1 MLTIDGQSTDGWDGD
16 RAAKILRGKSGSSVN
31 VRFARR
37 TEQMPGVAGRPEE
50 PLRRVRLDPD
60 SYQYRQVCGRAVC
73 AGAVLNSQCLSFPGL
88 VVCLVMPKWAAG
100 RCEAFEWCQS

>member
-1 MLTIDGQSTDGWDGD
+1 MQVLTIDGQSTDGWDGD

-50 PLRRVRLDPD
+50 PLKRVRLDAD
-60 SYQYRQVCGRAVC
+60 AYQYRQVCGAGFLDWCHLQFAVAQLC
-73 AGAVLNSQCLSFPGL
+73 RNGVRLSCQYGL
-88 VVCLVMPKWAAG
+88 QVDKQLV
-100 RCEAFEWCQS
+100 

>member
-1 MLTIDGQSTDGWDGD
+1 MQVLTIDGQSTDGWDGD

-50 PLRRVRLDPD
+50 PLKRIRLDPD
-60 SYQYRQVCGRAVC
+60 AYQYRQVCG
-73 AGAVLNSQCLSFPGL
+73 AGFLWLCCPYSPVAQDWHALT
-88 VVCLVMPKWAAG
+88 
-100 RCEAFEWCQS
+100 CQHGCRQLMGSCGA